1 MKIPSALANVSRWI
15 TALGFLAV
23 SSRAA
28 LAQDTEITHV
38 NPAGLMAMS
47 GFLVVC
53 FLLTV
58 VGYVYMAL
66 ALQTI
71 ATKTK
76 TENPWLAWIPVVNLV
91 LMLNIGR
98 KPLWWILLMLI
109 PVVNIVVAIIV
120 WMAIAEARGKPGWW
134 GIVLILPL
142 VGIIVPGYLAWSD

>member
-1 MKIPSALANVSRWI
+1 MKTPSALANASRGVA
-15 TALGFLAV
+15 ALGVLAV
-23 SSRAA
+23 SGGAA
-28 LAQDTEITHV
+28 LAQDTEITRV
-38 NPAGLMAMS
+38 NPGGLLAMS

-53 FLLTV
+53 FVLTV

-98 KPLWWILLMLI
+98 KPLWWLLLMLI
-109 PVVNIVVAIIV
+109 PLVNVVVAIMV

-142 VGIIVPGYLAWSD
+142 IGIIVPGYLAWSD